1 MRKKRILWNMVGACM
16 VTWIGLGFLIP
27 TLVSAQWVCQ
37 KSGVNGLNCQAK
49 PESLG
54 PGFTTAMVL
63 FGVAGIL
70 ALVAWIGA
78 LVRTIKMRD
87 WIWMVLL
94 IAGSGI
100 ATLIYALVSG
110 DQPLTAAP
118 YQPPTNASL
127 PPPPER
133 TRVPVG

>member
-1 MRKKRILWNMVGACM
+1 MSKKRILWNMIGACM

-27 TLVSAQWVCQ
+27 TVVSAQWVCQ
-37 KSGVNGLNCQAK
+37 KTGVNGINCQAK

-54 PGFTTAMVL
+54 AGFTTAMVL
-63 FGVAGIL
+63 FSVAGIL

-94 IAGSGI
+94 IVGSGM
-100 ATLIYALVSG
+100 ATLVYALVSA
-110 DQPLTAAP
+110 D
-118 YQPPTNASL
+118 QPPTTVNYPPTTSAPL

-133 TRVPVG
+133 TPTLVG

>member
-1 MRKKRILWNMVGACM
+1 MSKKRILWNMLGACM
-16 VTWIGLGFLIP
+16 VTWVGLGFLFP
-27 TLVSAQWVCQ
+27 TVMSAQWVCQ
-37 KSGVNGLNCQAK
+37 KTGVNGINCQAR

-63 FGVAGIL
+63 FGVAGIM

-87 WIWMVLL
+87 WVWMVLL

-100 ATLIYALVSG
+100 ATLVYALVSG
-110 DQPLTAAP
+110 DQPLTAAK
-118 YQPPTNASL
+118 YQPPANVPLS
-127 PPPPER
+127 PPPER
-133 TRVPVG
+133 TPTSVG